1 MLNPEW
7 GNLLE
12 YKDGTLYWRVRRSG
26 RCLAGSL
33 AGTQNKDGYLRVGYQ
48 RHYYMVH
55 RVVWEIHNGPIP
67 AGMFIDHVN
76 GDRSDNR
83 IENLRVVSRPI
94 NGRNRRMHI
103 NNVSGVNGVSF
114 STRQAKWC
122 AYLYLNRKR
131 FHLGYFDNLEGAKQ
145 ARLAAQQGH
154 NFTDR
159 HGL

>member
-12 YKDGTLYWRVRRSG
+12 YKEGALYWKARQSG

-33 AGTQNKDGYLRVGYQ
+33 AGCQGRDGYLRLCYK
-48 RHYYMVH
+48 RRLYMLH
-55 RVVWEIHNGPIP
+55 RVIWEMHNGPIP
-67 AGMFIDHVN
+67 AGMFIDHIN

-83 IENLRVVSRPI
+83 IENLRVVTRSI
-94 NGRNRRMHI
+94 NGRNRRMHS

-114 STRQAKWC
+114 HTRQGKWC

-131 FHLGYFDNLEGAKQ
+131 FHLGYFDNLEDAKQ